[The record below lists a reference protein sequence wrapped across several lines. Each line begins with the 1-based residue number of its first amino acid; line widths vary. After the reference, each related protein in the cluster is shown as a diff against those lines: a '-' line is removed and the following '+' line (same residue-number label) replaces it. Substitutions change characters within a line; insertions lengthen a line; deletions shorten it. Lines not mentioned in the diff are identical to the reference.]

1 MALVQ
6 ISPPPGFRFHGTDL
20 ESEGRWRDGSLVRW
34 RDGSLRPVG
43 GWVDRIGSAAYN
55 AAPRGMLGW
64 EANGSTRWIAAGT
77 YNKLY
82 ATTGL
87 LRARNPSDRAVF
99 RGDDMVAGQLG
110 AVSGGV
116 QPV

>member
-43 GWVDRIGSAAYN
+43 GWVDRIGSAPYN

-64 EANGSTRWIAAGT
+64 EANDGTRWIAAGT

-82 ATTGL
+82 AT
-87 LRARNPSDRAVF
+87 
-99 RGDDMVAGQLG
+99 AG
-110 AVSGGV
+110 GGTT
-116 QPV
+116 